1 MRLDKLEYEVLHTIL
16 KMREAGP
23 TEANIIQGFI
33 NRNIDPEC
41 YICSHCGAAVRLG
54 FERIQTFYAIH
65 KEGIESNKCECDGD
79 CICGDIQ
86 IIENIIENK
95 TIVDKIINKF
105 RGRPKSK

>member
-1 MRLDKLEYEVLHTIL
+1 MRLDKLEYEVLHIIL

-65 KEGIESNKCECDGD
+65 KEGIESNKCEVME
-79 CICGDIQ
+79 IAYAEIS
-86 IIENIIENK
+86 NIIENK